1 MRRSGSS
8 SRSYPLAGGSRS
20 RRRLLT
26 NQNGGVV
33 EESASPVIDWEE
45 PALAGEVGDS
55 APVVEPPQ
63 VHVSPTPGLSGIR
76 AISRLLG
83 GSKPVTWVFT
93 GDSVTHGA
101 KYTQGRRSFTE
112 HFAERVR
119 WELRRF
125 LDVVINTGVA
135 GERSGGLLKNLDWR
149 AARFRP
155 DVVSVMIGLNDA
167 TLGQQGREIFR
178 DNLQQ
183 IVTHLRDKGALVL
196 LNTPN
201 HINFNGAGTHAD
213 LRAYVKIIR
222 ETVLNLDVACVDHW
236 AHWKR
241 AKPTEKD
248 LRPWLAD
255 DGIHPGVY
263 GHREMA
269 KLIFE
274 RLGIFDEKSPTCAAR
289 VP

>member
-8 SRSYPLAGGSRS
+8 GRSHPLSRDSRS
-20 RRRLLT
+20 RRRLLMSQS
-26 NQNGGVV
+26 NDVAEDV
-33 EESASPVIDWEE
+33 ASPAIDEEE
-45 PALAGEVGDS
+45 PVHADADEVS
-55 APVVEPPQ
+55 EPVVEQPL

-76 AISRLLG
+76 AISRLLE

-101 KYTQGRRSFTE
+101 KYTLGRRSFTE

-149 AARFRP
+149 ASRFRP
-155 DVVSVMIGLNDA
+155 DVVSAMIGLNDS
-167 TLGQQGREIFR
+167 TLGQQGREPFR

-183 IVTHLRDKGALVL
+183 IVSHLRDDGAIVL

-201 HINFNGAGTHAD
+201 HINFNGAKTHAD

-222 ETVLNLDVACVDHW
+222 ETVVDLDVACIDHW

-241 AKPTEKD
+241 AKPTEEG

-269 KLIFE
+269 KLIFA
-274 RLGIFDEKSPTCAAR
+274 RLGVFDEKSPTCSAR